1 MELEDLKKNKKTA
14 ILASS
19 YEEMDA
25 EVESLKDM
33 MRVDPSIEELAFED
47 IESLEKQK
55 GDLWKQM
62 EDIVKADTAREEEE
76 RKYPSEIVME
86 IRAGAGGDEAA
97 LFASD
102 LSYMYERYAEKRGWS
117 FRKLDASLS
126 ASGGYKETSFEVKGK
141 DVYKDLRFET
151 GVHRVQRIP
160 ETESKG
166 RIHTSTASVAIL
178 PIFKRSKVEIDP
190 SELEVSFA
198 RSGGAGGQN
207 VNKVESAVHLTHKP
221 SGITIRC
228 TVERSQHKNREMA
241 LSILQAKLEEMQ
253 REKEESEY
261 AGKRKDQ
268 IGTADRSEKIRTYN
282 FPQDRITDH
291 RIKKSWHGV
300 EEILKGAMEPLID
313 TYKETLSSEASGE
326 SSENSEVLG
335 KSNS

>member
-1 MELEDLKKNKKTA
+1 MDLKDFKDNKKTA
-14 ILASS
+14 LLASS
-19 YEEMDA
+19 YEKVVSGIEGLNEMM
-25 EVESLKDM
+25 EN
-33 MRVDPSIEELAFED
+33 DPSVFDLAQEEIKE
-47 IESLEKQK
+47 LEEQK
-55 GDLWKQM
+55 SVIWKQM
-62 EDIVKADTAREEEE
+62 EDIVKADKLREEEE
-76 RKYPSEIVME
+76 KKYPSEIVLE
-86 IRAGAGGDEAA
+86 VRAGAGGDEAG

-102 LSYMYERYAEKRGWS
+102 LACMYERYAEKKGWS
-117 FRKLDASLS
+117 FRTLDTSLS
-126 ASGGYKETSFEVKGK
+126 SAGGYKEASFEIKGK
-141 DVYKDLRFET
+141 DAYKDLRLET

-190 SELEVSFA
+190 SEVEVSFA

-221 SGITIRC
+221 TGLTVRC
-228 TVERSQHKNREMA
+228 TVERSQHKNRDMA
-241 LSILQAKLEEMQ
+241 MSILQAKLEELQ

-300 EEILKGAMEPLID
+300 EEILKGSMEPLID
-313 TYKETLSSEASGE
+313 TYKETLSNETPE
-326 SSENSEVLG
+326 ENSQDL
-335 KSNS
+335 